1 MKRGLPKHGLTRLL
15 TGLSLALLLVA
26 STVGA
31 NVTAEE
37 PGDQPSQQ
45 VVDAASV
52 SFVLHYQGQLLNP
65 ATGAP
70 KPNGDYSMI
79 FKIYNAPTGG
89 TALWTESKN
98 VSVTDGLFST
108 LLGDTTA
115 LDPAVFTGQDL
126 WLGVTVGSDPEA
138 TPRQR
143 IAYSAYA
150 MHALNADT
158 VDGQH
163 AAAFAAASHN
173 HDSAYVNDDAGEVGN
188 PDVPNGALAPEKIT
202 GTAWTSANMGAGS
215 GLDADTLD
223 GNDSSAFAAASHNHD
238 SAYVNDDAGEV
249 GNPDVPNGALAPEKI
264 TGTAWTSANMGAGS
278 GLDADTLDGND
289 SSAFAAASHNHDSAY
304 VNASGPDSM
313 SGSSAGPILT
323 VEQTGSGPAIQSVG
337 SINADS
343 LQYNNARTHYLTIP
357 AEAFHPG
364 SNVNYFNTYGMGGAY
379 ISATGGNALV
389 APVHLP
395 DGATVTKMTVY
406 FNDSSTSD
414 MTVYFHRLSYIG
426 GGYFNLATVTSS
438 GTAGYYTKTDTTIS
452 YATIDN
458 TDGGYLIYAY
468 STAWD
473 SNLKLMGVTIT
484 YTISEAP

>member
-238 SAYVNDDAGEV
+238 SAYVN
-249 GNPDVPNGALAPEKI
+249 
-264 TGTAWTSANMGAGS
+264 
-278 GLDADTLDGND
+278 
-289 SSAFAAASHNHDSAY
+289 
-304 VNASGPDSM
+304 ASGPDSM

-414 MTVYFHRLSYIG
+414 MTVYFHRLSYTG